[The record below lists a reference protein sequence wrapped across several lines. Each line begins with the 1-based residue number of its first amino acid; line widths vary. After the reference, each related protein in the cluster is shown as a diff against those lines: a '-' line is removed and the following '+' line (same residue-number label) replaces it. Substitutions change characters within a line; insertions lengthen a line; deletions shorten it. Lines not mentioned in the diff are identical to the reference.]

1 MSFSRSWRGCCQQ
14 EGEDFKDHKTG
25 GGSPAEGIATM
36 CWHRLPSR
44 AGSLCRHWLALCST
58 LVCNIWTGSLIK
70 TELPILQLTNY
81 KQGLSAGLCCKLDGS
96 APVGGWQEGLENC
109 SLEKRQLFRNDC
121 KLIEKANSLIIVLII
136 IVLIIIVTKNFHQY
150 WCIFLTLIRVRCKTV
165 LPSCHF
171 CLKGA
176 NCCPVYLVKFQT
188 QTGTT
193 IAANHTRS
201 LDTWRWPDKLKLS
214 YQR

>member
-14 EGEDFKDHKTG
+14 EEKAREEDFKDHETG

-136 IVLIIIVTKNFHQY
+136 IVTKNFHQY
-150 WCIFLTLIRVRCKTV
+150 WCIFLTLIRVRCKTQFYHLATSASREQTAAQFILSSSKHRLELQL
-165 LPSCHF
+165 LPTTPEAWIH
-171 CLKGA
+171 GGG
-176 NCCPVYLVKFQT
+176 QT
-188 QTGTT
+188 
-193 IAANHTRS
+193 S
-201 LDTWRWPDKLKLS
+201 
-214 YQR
+214 